1 MLDENDV
8 QQSPS
13 YSIKR
18 DKDYIH
24 AKPILK
30 SPLFSA
36 HEEFTDDKTGLKVI
50 KENSPNCGG
59 VLKHQLCKFAAL
71 QYVINRN
78 LDIILLEETKLDD
91 LFPSAQFM

>member
-1 MLDENDV
+1 MLNENDV

-13 YSIKR
+13 YSIKK

-24 AKPILK
+24 AKSILK

-36 HEEFTDDKTGLKVI
+36 HEEFTGDKIGLKVI
-50 KENSPNCGG
+50 KGNSPNCGG
-59 VLKHQLCKFAAL
+59 VLEDQLFRFAAL

-78 LDIILLEETKLDD
+78 LGIILL
-91 LFPSAQFM
+91 